1 MKKHILLIMEIF
13 TMEDL
18 AQKMNMQMNIICL
31 MNTDCQL
38 KNKNM
43 LLNKVKEKGID
54 LYILIKDD
62 MKNLY
67 IPHPF
72 MFHANYDSFQ
82 LIFKFEDWSGII
94 GDGEEHIQT
103 IAEYINADNMVKE
116 WNDKHKINEA
126 A

>member
-1 MKKHILLIMEIF
+1 
-13 TMEDL
+13 
-18 AQKMNMQMNIICL
+18 

-103 IAEYINADNMVKE
+103 IAEYINADNAVLCKWQSEDFDELLNIVKE

>member
-1 MKKHILLIMEIF
+1 
-13 TMEDL
+13 
-18 AQKMNMQMNIICL
+18 
-31 MNTDCQL
+31 
-38 KNKNM
+38 M

-94 GDGEEHIQT
+94 RSSQGE
-103 IAEYINADNMVKE
+103 
-116 WNDKHKINEA
+116 
-126 A
+126 